1 MDHDKSSW
9 DKTLSWL
16 GKYPLNQYKGMFDF
30 DWTSSSHIKHSLDP
44 GAIADWSVWTGDPHL
59 SLPSPIIHLTPSGDR
74 SVTLKSHHIA
84 QCHHTPAP
92 RVSPRVTSLC
102 LMTNVN
108 IVSVKHNVGCCIMP
122 FEWCWDHVVIIR
134 KVFMAAWTD
143 LKLSLKQEVRCFMIH
158 VSVFVLDRVNI
169 PQSVPVIRVTDWST
183 VNHMT

>member
-44 GAIADWSVWTGDPHL
+44 GAIADWSVWTGGDPHL

-134 KVFMAAWTD
+134 KVFMAAHPG
-143 LKLSLKQEVRCFMIH
+143 QI
-158 VSVFVLDRVNI
+158 
-169 PQSVPVIRVTDWST
+169 
-183 VNHMT
+183 